1 MVQSVLK
8 TNSALELASMI
19 SAALM
24 MQMLRVIDASGYNAL
39 TLMTVQWTGAIKEN
53 VAKLVLLLI
62 SVPKTYVFSISNVL
76 PVSAIGSDATDRWRA
91 QLQYRLLQLLDVTQ
105 S

>member
-39 TLMTVQWTGAIKEN
+39 TLMTVQ
-53 VAKLVLLLI
+53 
-62 SVPKTYVFSISNVL
+62 
-76 PVSAIGSDATDRWRA
+76 
-91 QLQYRLLQLLDVTQ
+91 
-105 S
+105 